1 MSDIRCANPKYLT
14 FPLSDN
20 GYQMG
25 SHFASS
31 RIAPAPLPGQENG
44 LIALVR
50 REKAAIFSGCNS
62 HPARGR
68 SSR

>member
-1 MSDIRCANPKYLT
+1 LPETLDAT
-14 FPLSDN
+14 F
-20 GYQMG
+20 
-25 SHFASS
+25 
-31 RIAPAPLPGQENG
+31 
-44 LIALVR
+44 VR